1 MAVAWRWHLGDVADV
16 GRIEPVADR
25 GTESSAGWGNWSTP
39 RTHSTP
45 PPIYLWAAWRL
56 LSTRSI
62 DRDVPATAALER
74 RLRRHIWMISP
85 YTPPH
90 TRTRWRQATTHRRI
104 MCNTYAN
111 INPAKAPSRPRRNFC
126 CRHSLDIDQDTEK
139 ILGIVLNRSA
149 VSKDCHIWAVKTI
162 NCNRERFWAREPHA
176 ELQDSQTALAF
187 IRRLVGILVLS
198 LVAEDLKLSWNV
210 FAMARDS
217 RDVLRDASE
226 TGGASCKIV
235 WYFGATFSLDTNR
248 FIIIISLELGLLSVP

>member
-25 GTESSAGWGNWSTP
+25 GTESSVGWGNWSTP

-111 INPAKAPSRPRRNFC
+111 INPVKAPSKFLLPALFGYRSRYWKDSWHSFESLC
-126 CRHSLDIDQDTEK
+126 CFQRLSHLSCQDDQLQPWK
-139 ILGIVLNRSA
+139 ILNARASRRAAGFADGSGIHPMTRWHFGF
-149 VSKDCHIWAVKTI
+149 VSRCRGFETQLK
-162 NCNRERFWAREPHA
+162 RFCDGQR
-176 ELQDSQTALAF
+176 F
-187 IRRLVGILVLS
+187 
-198 LVAEDLKLSWNV
+198 
-210 FAMARDS
+210 S
-217 RDVLRDASE
+217 RCSTGCLRD
-226 TGGASCKIV
+226 
-235 WYFGATFSLDTNR
+235 WWSL
-248 FIIIISLELGLLSVP
+248 L